1 MVDSQTPFPHR
12 RNEEGL
18 YDSICPTLPASFI
31 RCSKNL
37 ASIDFNILLTEVMTI
52 ADEIDSQLS
61 RAMASY
67 VSQTTG
73 GALVPRQNSIRP
85 RNRQVLT
92 VRSRPDPPTPARVES
107 YETKGRRYFGEA
119 QAKKSEV
126 LTVRIRVSPLTLPPL
141 RTGAGGRGT
150 SSCLDLC

>member
-1 MVDSQTPFPHR
+1 MMVDSQTPFPHR

-73 GALVPRQNSIRP
+73 GALPACVQIRCVREESHLKRTISVMRIQPRKANG
-85 RNRQVLT
+85 L
-92 VRSRPDPPTPARVES
+92 
-107 YETKGRRYFGEA
+107 
-119 QAKKSEV
+119 
-126 LTVRIRVSPLTLPPL
+126 
-141 RTGAGGRGT
+141 
-150 SSCLDLC
+150 